1 MTIEYV
7 DNWIFLMDVVC
18 FRAADGD
25 VLPGPLLW
33 GGHCADF
40 HLRGRIRVLNR
51 VTPTSTFNVPVGL
64 RAYETYNA
72 RDEVLSLICR
82 NLNDKRLVLLTI
94 LHGYHEKNSTSEHSS
109 SAGRSFVWV

>member
-7 DNWIFLMDVVC
+7 DNLIFLIDVMC

-51 VTPTSTFNVPVGL
+51 VLWHVAVHTQPP
-64 RAYETYNA
+64 
-72 RDEVLSLICR
+72 LSMFL
-82 NLNDKRLVLLTI
+82 LVYGNI
-94 LHGYHEKNSTSEHSS
+94 
-109 SAGRSFVWV
+109 